1 MLIFRFKVHFKHY
14 YGCHSRGHFSH
25 CYCGFSPTNI
35 CQDVRFFDWIC
46 TKYGAIHKWR
56 HQFFLTLWSFPL
68 QCSHL
73 FTSIHHNYF
82 SSIFYPISPKKWWC
96 HLWKAPMCRVS
107 SIHSLVDTYTGASI
121 IDMTFVLQTLIPWP
135 LYKVLWQITGKKV

>member
-68 QCSHL
+68 QCHYL
-73 FTSIHHNYF
+73 FTSVHHNFFPQFFTPFPLKIGDVIYGKPLCVEWVLF
-82 SSIFYPISPKKWWC
+82 IASSRF
-96 HLWKAPMCRVS
+96 
-107 SIHSLVDTYTGASI
+107 IHRGIHNWHNFFANFDPLTPVQI
-121 IDMTFVLQTLIPWP
+121 IVAN
-135 LYKVLWQITGKKV
+135 YR

>member
-46 TKYGAIHKWR
+46 TKYGPSINDITSFSWLYDPSLFNVTTYLHK
-56 HQFFLTLWSFPL
+56 FSTPFPL
-68 QCSHL
+68 NIGDVIYGKPLCAEWVL
-73 FTSIHHNYF
+73 FID
-82 SSIFYPISPKKWWC
+82 
-96 HLWKAPMCRVS
+96 
-107 SIHSLVDTYTGASI
+107 LVDTYTGASI
-121 IDMTFVLQTLIPWP
+121 IDIIFFANFDP
-135 LYKVLWQITGKKV
+135 LTPVHLLWQIKGKKV